1 MDFLC
6 HIPVSINFWFFFG
19 FDIDRTSPIG
29 IYMYTVSEKK
39 RPPFISWISLTLK
52 NWPILM
58 IFGMLNPA
66 KIWHENFT
74 DLYTSPVT
82 CSHFTL
88 GNPKKVIF
96 NSIIH
101 TYIWLFYYLRRK
113 QTVIH
118 LPTPPENV
126 ATLTCDL
133 WIAKLFHLTEGLL
146 HSFKRWRLWREQVRP
161 RPLIVAVALK
171 RTGCDVWQLE
181 YVIMSGK
188 RCHSKCLEWPATVL
202 IHASSRFRHCSR
214 STPRCAEIHTF
225 RNKPLPQASTCPYQ
239 YMRSSCSVPQS
250 PRRSTGLYR

>member
-6 HIPVSINFWFFFG
+6 HIPVSINFSFFWLWHWSNEPNTH
-19 FDIDRTSPIG
+19 IHVHR
-29 IYMYTVSEKK
+29 VRKK
-39 RPPFISWISLTLK
+39 RSPFISWISLTLK
-52 NWPILM
+52 NWPIL
-58 IFGMLNPA
+58 IICGMLNPA

-88 GNPKKVIF
+88 GNSKNVIF

-118 LPTPPENV
+118 LPTSPENV

-146 HSFKRWRLWREQVRP
+146 HSFKRWRLWREQVKP
-161 RPLIVAVALK
+161 SWPLIVAVALK

-181 YVIMSGK
+181 CHYVRQAMSQQVF
-188 RCHSKCLEWPATVL
+188 RVTSYCVNT
-202 IHASSRFRHCSR
+202 RFQSF
-214 STPRCAEIHTF
+214 STLF
-225 RNKPLPQASTCPYQ
+225 S
-239 YMRSSCSVPQS
+239 
-250 PRRSTGLYR
+250 

>member
-1 MDFLC
+1 MLSPWTFCATFRCQSTFHFFWLRHWSNEPNRHIHVHRVRKKTSTFYFLNKPNSQKLTDF
-6 HIPVSINFWFFFG
+6 NDFWHVK
-19 FDIDRTSPIG
+19 SC
-29 IYMYTVSEKK
+29 
-39 RPPFISWISLTLK
+39 
-52 NWPILM
+52 
-58 IFGMLNPA
+58 
-66 KIWHENFT
+66 ENFT

-118 LPTPPENV
+118 LPTSPENV

-161 RPLIVAVALK
+161 RPLTVAVALK

-181 YVIMSGK
+181 CHYVRQAMSQQVF
-188 RCHSKCLEWPATVL
+188 RVTSYCVNT
-202 IHASSRFRHCSR
+202 RFQSF
-214 STPRCAEIHTF
+214 STLF
-225 RNKPLPQASTCPYQ
+225 S
-239 YMRSSCSVPQS
+239 
-250 PRRSTGLYR
+250 